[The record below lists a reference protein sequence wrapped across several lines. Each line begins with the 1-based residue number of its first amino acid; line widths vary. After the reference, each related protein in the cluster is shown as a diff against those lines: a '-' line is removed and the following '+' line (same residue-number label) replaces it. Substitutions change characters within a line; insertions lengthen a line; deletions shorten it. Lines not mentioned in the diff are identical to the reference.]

1 MEKNIIIMK
10 PFFKPK
16 YFSYYHV
23 DITIPTLSL
32 MSSKITNLTILPGF
46 TKNLYYKSNLN
57 LLLILKRYH
66 GSGNNTLKNVALNTF
81 NQVLKTPCTPK
92 NTSFAH
98 HPMTGIYNCN
108 IYSHI
113 QSLNLNPYSFQ
124 FNEYAKNIRKIK
136 YDVNLYSYEKYN
148 LSSLNNNTF
157 PKVLEM
163 NGCSLF
169 HSASIKYNIQTFL
182 FNKTLGNKLEY
193 KDPKQPN
200 PDVLVD
206 YGETPPEIGFSG
218 MIGYD
223 LKYGKSVINETLK
236 NLENPEKSKYKINGI
251 ILTNVD
257 ENLYESVLENWLME
271 YETRL
276 FTTDEN
282 YTKLKNLFNNLKYN
296 KNDIFKQ
303 IELVVEHQK
312 YLEQSMMPPLKGQEN
327 FSTKYLTAQSLDLIE
342 KNSELN
348 LLVSERLYENN
359 IETPSNMKHASKIYN
374 EYPKICDD
382 IIKDLL

>member
-1 MEKNIIIMK
+1 MK

-16 YFSYYHV
+16 YFSYYRV

-136 YDVNLYSYEKYN
+136 YDENLYYYEKYN
-148 LSSLNNNTF
+148 LSRLNNNTF
-157 PKVLEM
+157 TKLIEM

-182 FNKTLGNKLEY
+182 FNKTLEKKLKY

-200 PDVLVD
+200 PDILVD
-206 YGETPPEIGFSG
+206 YAGTPPEIGFSG
-218 MIGYD
+218 IIGYD

-236 NLENPEKSKYKINGI
+236 NLENPEKSEYKLNGI
-251 ILTNVD
+251 ILTNID
-257 ENLYESVLENWLME
+257 ENLYKKVLINWLKE
-271 YETRL
+271 YETKF
-276 FTTDEN
+276 FTTEE
-282 YTKLKNLFNNLKYN
+282 TSKILRKLFDNLDNN
-296 KNDIFKQ
+296 KNDISRQ
-303 IELVVEHQK
+303 IELIVEYKK
-312 YLEQSMMPPLKGQEN
+312 YLDASMMPPLKGQEN
-327 FSTKYLTAQSLDLIE
+327 FSTKYLTTQSLELIE
-342 KNSELN
+342 KNSEVN
-348 LLVSERLYENN
+348 KLVSERLYENN

-374 EYPKICDD
+374 ESPQICDD